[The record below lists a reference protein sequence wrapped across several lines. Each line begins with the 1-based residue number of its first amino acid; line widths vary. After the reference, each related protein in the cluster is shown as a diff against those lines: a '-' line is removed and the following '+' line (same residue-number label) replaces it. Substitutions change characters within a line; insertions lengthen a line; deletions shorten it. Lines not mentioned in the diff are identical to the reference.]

1 MLLRRELCRISDC
14 ELCHISDCVS
24 LQGYGLNSVKTS
36 TTPQEVKPLD
46 GVYIY
51 RVASGW
57 GHVLLLARNDTEEER
72 AKLDDL
78 PDYVP

>member
-1 MLLRRELCRISDC
+1 LVDF
-14 ELCHISDCVS
+14 VG
-24 LQGYGLNSVKTS
+24 LQGYGANSIKTS

-46 GVYIY
+46 GIYIH
-51 RVASGW
+51 RVATGW
-57 GHVLLLARNDTEEER
+57 GHTLLLARSDTDEDR